1 MKLADAIATA
11 PRRTLKGTY
20 WHQGPTRHPVTS
32 CADPARGPGRY
43 HRTGEPGVW
52 YASNKEQGAWA
63 ELFRHFVD
71 DGVDPFE
78 VRRRVGRVAVT
89 LQVLDLTDERTRSH
103 LGVDGNRSSVRRLHH
118 HPGHR
123 RRPRCQLR
131 RRTGP
136 GGGAPRL
143 SNTCRVR
150 SRTAQHRA
158 RAIRGP
164 STASAAR
171 QPTPADPS
179 ARTHARLRAQIA
191 CNADTCRSRSNPAPT
206 TLKASRPD
214 GL

>member
-52 YASNKEQGAWA
+52 YASNKE
-63 ELFRHFVD
+63 
-71 DGVDPFE
+71 
-78 VRRRVGRVAVT
+78 
-89 LQVLDLTDERTRSH
+89 
-103 LGVDGNRSSVRRLHH
+103 RRLHH

>member
-103 LGVDGNRSSVRRLHH
+103 LGVDETDL
-118 HPGHR
+118 
-123 RRPRCQLR
+123 
-131 RRTGP
+131 
-136 GGGAPRL
+136 L
-143 SNTCRVR
+143 SDDYT
-150 SRTAQHRA
+150 TTQ
-158 RAIRGP
+158 AI
-164 STASAAR
+164 AAAR
-171 QPTPADPS
+171 DANFDAVLAPAAALPVVKHLPCSFTHCPTSSPSDPRS
-179 ARTHARLRAQIA
+179 VNRLRGSP
-191 CNADTCRSRSNPAPT
+191 TYSR
-206 TLKASRPD
+206 
-214 GL
+214 

>member
-103 LGVDGNRSSVRRLHH
+103 LGVDETDLLPTTTPPPRPSPPPAMPTST
-118 HPGHR
+118 PYWPR
-123 RRPRCQLR
+123 RRRSPVVKHLPCSFTHCPTSSPSDPR
-131 RRTGP
+131 
-136 GGGAPRL
+136 
-143 SNTCRVR
+143 SVN
-150 SRTAQHRA
+150 
-158 RAIRGP
+158 
-164 STASAAR
+164 
-171 QPTPADPS
+171 
-179 ARTHARLRAQIA
+179 RLRGSP
-191 CNADTCRSRSNPAPT
+191 TYSR
-206 TLKASRPD
+206 
-214 GL
+214 

>member
-103 LGVDGNRSSVRRLHH
+103 LGVDETDLLSDDYTTTQAIAAARDANFDAVLA
-118 HPGHR
+118 PAA
-123 RRPRCQLR
+123 
-131 RRTGP
+131 
-136 GGGAPRL
+136 APRL